1 MEAAEVGMNRNNT
14 GDEREGKEAAQGS
27 GQQQRRK
34 AGDRKD
40 LAQMIA
46 YSTTWLYR
54 ILKTFFAGEGSSS
67 VPRSRGRKDGDTI
80 WLPDGWTM
88 EVEAKSSRQK
98 YKLYIG
104 PNEKKSI
111 SMPMVLSYLASIN
124 SSPAGQK
131 EGPVKSQ
138 TSADKYWVEDVCC
151 CLDSKIKMS
160 FSCNLSFGKLVLQVF
175 DVMSQ
180 RESKVK
186 KQEISQDYSSQQLRV
201 YNRFLKEGR
210 LTGCLEKLEYLDRKG
225 LLDMSNVMVNSRI
238 EPNVH
243 TYGALIDGCAKAGQI
258 YSTTERWR
266 AQFFATFIE
275 VVRDRPPGHDWE
287 LEPGVT
293 CGDYLFGMLQVFK
306 KIFSIPFQSIPVQ
319 SYKYFTRNKVAFY
332 SNSRESITVTT
343 QEVTPK

>member
-1 MEAAEVGMNRNNT
+1 MKNVGFGLAPIQRLKPSFDKTNSRITPNVVFIPKPPHFIIAFGFLRNDCLQYHLVIQKT
-14 GDEREGKEAAQGS
+14 E
-27 GQQQRRK
+27 
-34 AGDRKD
+34 
-40 LAQMIA
+40 
-46 YSTTWLYR
+46 
-54 ILKTFFAGEGSSS
+54 TFFVGEGSSS

-104 PNEKKSI
+104 PNEKIINFNVNGSD
-111 SMPMVLSYLASIN
+111 IN

-151 CLDSKIKMS
+151 YLDSKIKMS

-243 TYGALIDGCAKAGQI
+243 TYGALIDGCAKAGQVAKAFGAYGI
-258 YSTTERWR
+258 DGVHN
-266 AQFFATFIE
+266 FFATFIE

-293 CGDYLFGMLQVFK
+293 CGDYLFGMLQ
-306 KIFSIPFQSIPVQ
+306 
-319 SYKYFTRNKVAFY
+319 A
-332 SNSRESITVTT
+332 EMAL
-343 QEVTPK
+343 